1 MPGSIFKFC
10 LSVIL
15 IISCFAFCSSSKATP
30 ANKRALANYFGPFL
44 DTRLNAC
51 TTCHL
56 PSTLKAPENLDE
68 FPHNK
73 FGDRLRRLGEE
84 LDSAGKEKDIA
95 TRLTIV
101 STEDSDG
108 DGVNNLAELLLKHAP
123 GDAKDKPDAK
133 ELSEL
138 SKSKSDFQ
146 KFLNAYKW
154 KPFESVTRPEIP
166 KVKNSKWV
174 RNPIDAFVA
183 EQHESRK
190 LKPRPEASKEILL
203 RRVYLDLIGLVPTP
217 DEMQAFLKDHSR
229 DAYEKIVER
238 LLADPRYGERWGRHW
253 MDVWRYADWAG
264 YNNEVRDSKPH
275 IWHWRDWIV
284 ESLNKDKSYDRMVQE
299 MLAADE
305 MAPEDSDALRATGY
319 LVRNWKL
326 LSREAWME
334 DTMNH
339 TSRAFLGVSM
349 HCAKCHNHMYD
360 PIQQKEYYNMRA
372 IFEPY
377 EVRTDRLPTEPDI
390 KKDGLVRV
398 FDTNRTT
405 TTQFY
410 IRGDERNPD
419 TNIVIAPGVP
429 KFLGGTF
436 HVELVQLPLLAYRP
450 DRRDFNI
457 TNTIASVE
465 KGVAEAKAA
474 LEKLKTSKETKP
486 EQIVESEKQ
495 LNFAEAKKESV
506 MSTIRAEELEEK
518 RDSAEWKDAAMKA
531 CSAQRTFA
539 VLETKEKLETSRKE
553 QSEAQVK
560 VDEAAKKTN
569 TKVTA
574 EIAANKDLLD
584 RAMMVFN
591 TAKTNFGATEKLF
604 LEAEMDLTK
613 PVSASYKSRQ
623 LENYPATSTG
633 RRSAFAKWVTEKSN
647 PLTARVAMN
656 HIWLRHLGQAIVPSV
671 DEFGGNGRPP
681 SNPEL
686 LDWLASEFM
695 AQNWSMKKMHRL
707 MVTSSA
713 YRMSSSFDATN
724 ARLDQDNIYLWR
736 MNPQRMEAEVVR
748 DNLLYVSG
756 QMDSKMGG
764 PEIPATKALTSK
776 RRSIYIQ
783 NAAEKESEFLQI
795 FNGPSVTE
803 CYERKPS
810 VMPQQALALANS
822 ELSFAQAKILA
833 VDLGKEKS
841 EVFIQ
846 KSFQRILNRIPKASE
861 LKLCREFLQKQ
872 TERIEM
878 EKKPVIEK
886 PVAPDSKSAPIKPNP
901 VLSAQQ
907 RARQNLILILFNH
920 TDFVTIR

>member
-1 MPGSIFKFC
+1 M
-10 LSVIL
+10 IL
-15 IISCFAFCSSSKATP
+15 IISNFAFCSSVKATP
-30 ANKRALANYFGPFL
+30 ANKKAFANHFGSFL
-44 DTRLNAC
+44 DARLNAC

-56 PSTLKAPENLDE
+56 PSTLKAPETLEE
-68 FPHNK
+68 FPHNS

-84 LDSAGKEKDIA
+84 LDSAGKKKDIS
-95 TRLTIV
+95 TRLVII
-101 STEDSDG
+101 SAEDSDG
-108 DGVNNLAELLLKHAP
+108 DGIENLRELLLRHAP

-133 ELSEL
+133 ELSEI
-138 SKSKSDFQ
+138 SNREADFK
-146 KFLNAYKW
+146 KFLTAYKW
-154 KPFESVTRPEIP
+154 KPFEPVTRPGVP

-174 RNPIDAFVA
+174 GNPIDVFIA
-183 EQHESRK
+183 EQHEARK
-190 LKPRPEASKEILL
+190 LKPRSEASKAVLL

-217 DEMQAFLKDHSR
+217 EEMQTFLNDRSR
-229 DAYEKIVER
+229 DAYEKVVER
-238 LLADPRYGERWGRHW
+238 LLEDPRYGERWGRHW

-264 YNNEVRDSKPH
+264 YNEQVRDSQPH
-275 IWHWRDWIV
+275 IWRWRDWIV

-305 MAPEDSDALRATGY
+305 LAPEDSDALRATGY

-339 TSRAFLGVSM
+339 TSRALLGVSM

-377 EVRTDRLPTEPDI
+377 DVRTDRVPTEPDT

-398 FDTNRTT
+398 FDTNRTA

-410 IRGDERNPD
+410 IRGDERHPD
-419 TNIVIAPGVP
+419 TNIVITPGVP

-436 HVELVQLPLLAYRP
+436 HAEPVQLPLLAYRP
-450 DRRDFNI
+450 DRHDFNVK
-457 TNTIASVE
+457 NTVASVE
-465 KGVAEAKAA
+465 KAVVDAKAA
-474 LEKLKTSKETKP
+474 LEKLKSNKETKP
-486 EQIVESEKQ
+486 EQIVEAEGKLKFAQTKQ
-495 LNFAEAKKESV
+495 KSIMA
-506 MSTIRAEELEEK
+506 TIRAEELEEK
-518 RDSAEWKDAAMKA
+518 RDSADWKNAAMEA
-531 CSAQRTFA
+531 CSAQRNFA
-539 VLETKEKLETSRKE
+539 VLETKEKLETVRKE
-553 QSEAQVK
+553 QTEAQTK

-569 TKVTA
+569 VTSTA

-584 RAMMVFN
+584 RAMIAFHAV
-591 TAKTNFGATEKLF
+591 KTNFDAAEKAF
-604 LEAEMDLTK
+604 AEAEKDLK
-613 PVSASYKSRQ
+613 EPVSASYKSRQ
-623 LENYPATSTG
+623 LENYPVTSTG
-633 RRSAFAKWVTEKSN
+633 RRSAFAKWVTDKNN

-656 HIWLRHLGQAIVPSV
+656 HIWLRHFGQAIVPSV

-695 AQNWSMKKMHRL
+695 AQDWSMKKMHRL
-707 MVTSSA
+707 MMTSSA
-713 YRMSSSFDATN
+713 YRMSSAWDAAN
-724 ARLDQDNIYLWR
+724 ARLDQDNVFLWR

-756 QMDSKMGG
+756 QLDSKMGG
-764 PEIPATKALTSK
+764 PEIPSAKTLTSK
-776 RRSIYIQ
+776 RRSVYVQ

-795 FNGPSVTE
+795 FDGPSVTE

-833 VDLGKEKS
+833 KEIGANEKPDS
-841 EVFIQ
+841 FVQ
-846 KSFQRILNRIPKASE
+846 KAFQRILNRKPKANE
-861 LKLCREFLQKQ
+861 MKVCREFLQKQ
-872 TERIEM
+872 TGRFEADSKAVAAKISVPEQ
-878 EKKPVIEK
+878 KPVSTNAA
-886 PVAPDSKSAPIKPNP
+886 PVISP
-901 VLSAQQ
+901 QQ
-907 RARQNLILILFNH
+907 HARQNLILILFNH
-920 TDFVTIR
+920 TDLVTIR